1 MKGKSASTAAAS
13 INIRLNI
20 PLMAVENSI
29 RGYQSK
35 DRAMCPPFGGD
46 DYLCREVQLSP
57 TAQLPE
63 NSDKESFDETAEN
76 RHHRRAGNCR

>member
-1 MKGKSASTAAAS
+1 
-13 INIRLNI
+13 
-20 PLMAVENSI
+20 MAVENII
-29 RGYQSK
+29 RASQSK
-35 DRAMCPPFGGD
+35 DRVTRQPFGGD
-46 DYLCREVQLSP
+46 DYLCRGVQLSP

>member
-1 MKGKSASTAAAS
+1 MS
-13 INIRLNI
+13 
-20 PLMAVENSI
+20 VENII

-35 DRAMCPPFGGD
+35 DHAARPPFGGD

-63 NSDKESFDETAEN
+63 IQFKESIDETAEN
-76 RHHRRAGNCR
+76 RHHRRAGDCR

>member
-1 MKGKSASTAAAS
+1 
-13 INIRLNI
+13 
-20 PLMAVENSI
+20 MAVENII
-29 RGYQSK
+29 RRCQSK
-35 DRAMCPPFGGD
+35 DHGVRPPFGGD

-63 NSDKESFDETAEN
+63 FSQRNFDETAEN